1 MELKVH
7 GDTNDLSECRVR
19 FHFFFE
25 LFRVKHRDRLK
36 DFEWDINSNP
46 QQRLYLSQD
55 TMRLMEVINNTTAT
69 VYYRGNIDDNGT
81 LIRQSTILYSDIN
94 DLKDADDG

>member
-1 MELKVH
+1 
-7 GDTNDLSECRVR
+7 
-19 FHFFFE
+19 
-25 LFRVKHRDRLK
+25 
-36 DFEWDINSNP
+36 
-46 QQRLYLSQD
+46 
-55 TMRLMEVINNTTAT
+55 MEVINNTTAT